1 MPTACIVCCWTFP
14 PSSSSF
20 SVRKNWN
27 CNGVGSRDAS
37 ARKRLT
43 RCAHPL
49 MFDSM
54 FPTPP
59 TPCGAVLACASL
71 MTLCLLLVPVKAR
84 RPPTVPAHRRRRR
97 PSSLEAPF
105 SRPSLQDAD
114 RIEIM
119 VGVLRDA
126 LWMSDRIVQVGNN
139 ILRVRCTRPCWCHVL
154 GGAGTSVCVDS
165 TVQYTPGS

>member
-1 MPTACIVCCWTFP
+1 MYHVLLDLP
-14 PSSSSF
+14 PF
-20 SVRKNWN
+20 LFLLSVRKNWN
-27 CNGVGSRDAS
+27 LQRGWERDAS

-54 FPTPP
+54 LPSPP
-59 TPCGAVLACASL
+59 MPCGAVLACASL

-84 RPPTVPAHRRRRR
+84 RPPTAPAHRRRRR